1 MIKAAMFDAKPYDS
15 QAFERHCGE
24 NLSIDYFSARLDRK
38 TASLAQG
45 YDAVI
50 VFVNDE
56 LDKTVIR
63 KLHQYGVRLIALR
76 CSGFNNVDVKEA
88 SGKLP
93 IVRVPAYSPEAVAEH
108 TAALLLTSVRR
119 IHKAYNR
126 TRDFNFS
133 IAGLVGVNLNGR
145 TVGVVGTGR
154 IGRAFIRICQGL
166 GMKIL
171 AYDKFPASDLD
182 VEYVCLDELYRRS
195 DVISLHC
202 PLTHENDHMI
212 DTGAIARM
220 KKGVILLNTSRGAL
234 IDAEAL
240 LEGIKNRQVGA
251 ACLDVYEEESD
262 LFFEDQS
269 GHILQ
274 DDVLARL
281 LTMPNVILTSHQA
294 FLTEEALSSIAQ
306 TTVKNITDFFSG
318 QHLENEVC
326 YNPPAGNRNN
336 SPQ

>member
-15 QAFERHCGE
+15 AAFERCRGE
-24 NLSIDYFSARLDRK
+24 ELAIDYYSARLDRK

-56 LDKTVIR
+56 LDKSVVR
-63 KLHQYGVRLIALR
+63 RLHELGVKLIALR
-76 CSGFNNVDVKEA
+76 CSGFNNVDVREA
-88 SGKLP
+88 RGKVG

-154 IGRAFIRICQGL
+154 IGRAFIRICKGL
-166 GMKIL
+166 GMEVL
-171 AYDKFPASDLD
+171 AYDKFPAPDLD
-182 VEYVCLDELYRRS
+182 AGYVSLDELYRRS

-202 PLTHENDHMI
+202 PLTPENDHMI
-212 DTGAIARM
+212 DAAAIARM
-220 KKGVILLNTSRGAL
+220 KKGVILLNTSRGGL

-240 LEGIKNRQVGA
+240 LEGIKSKHVGA

-294 FLTEEALSSIAQ
+294 FLTEEALDSIAQ
-306 TTVKNITDFFSG
+306 TTVQNITDFFAGRRS
-318 QHLENEVC
+318 ENEVC
-326 YNPPAGNRNN
+326 WRQSERKGA
-336 SPQ
+336 